1 MPPVLA
7 DRRDGARCFSAIPSF
22 SHFPRSWIYV
32 QIVTIHYI
40 RQEQTIQ
47 IYLTGDWLA
56 LRILESSL
64 EEELLLPL
72 LLCDPELDEELDAVR
87 RSCFELD
94 LLRDLEPGRLGEH
107 DLCPDLERALLSDWR
122 DAGLLGD
129 LKRDPELLL
138 SLDLSASPP
147 RPGLRDLLVIS
158 LSLTGAVDD
167 VATGDCI

>member
-1 MPPVLA
+1 M
-7 DRRDGARCFSAIPSF
+7 
-22 SHFPRSWIYV
+22 
-32 QIVTIHYI
+32 
-40 RQEQTIQ
+40 
-47 IYLTGDWLA
+47 
-56 LRILESSL
+56 
-64 EEELLLPL
+64 
-72 LLCDPELDEELDAVR
+72 R

-94 LLRDLEPGRLGEH
+94 LLRDLEPGWLGEH
-107 DLCPDLERALLSDWR
+107 DLSPDLERGLPSDWR